1 MVSTLKKSKWLNTEQ
16 VIAKVAEED
25 VPATDEDSNESIN
38 SYRYSDN
45 SSSPVEEI
53 SCFDC
58 FVITIDEVP
67 LEKTSILSSRTKPS
81 NFRDCINNYKSKS
94 ATIIQRFIRARKGRI
109 RGAFLIK
116 ALKNQLQN
124 ACKRRVFARIRAW
137 LLSEINAAKIIQKA
151 WKRHKQSTN
160 SQILSPRRQLLAR
173 AVSIGGTILRIN
185 NYIDEIVSRSRS
197 PSPESSL
204 VSNNSP
210 ILRRSSFQIK
220 KKSCINLIPSFYSDD
235 SETIETIS
243 STPLLELSVN
253 QHCKIVSV
261 DLSTCDWE
269 SVQEDPRQGSFLM
282 KKPFKVRIKKKFGKM
297 HLDELEERCRI
308 DYEEFKNR
316 RTAFIDS
323 CIPQFKED
331 SAFFT
336 SKDRSTL
343 FS

>member
-1 MVSTLKKSKWLNTEQ
+1 MVSTLKKSKWLNTDQ

-25 VPATDEDSNESIN
+25 VPATDEDSNESMN
-38 SYRYSDN
+38 SYEYSDN

-58 FVITIDEVP
+58 FVITLDEVP
-67 LEKTSILSSRTKPS
+67 LEKTSLLSSRTKSS
-81 NFRDCINNYKSKS
+81 NFRDCISNYKSKS
-94 ATIIQRFIRARKGRI
+94 ATIIQRFIRARKRRI
-109 RGAFLIK
+109 RGAKLVK
-116 ALKNQLQN
+116 ALKNSLQN
-124 ACKRRVFARIRAW
+124 ASKRKVFIKIRSW

-151 WKRHKQSTN
+151 WKHHKRSIN
-160 SQILSPRRQLLAR
+160 SQISSPRRQLLAR

-185 NYIDEIVSRSRS
+185 NYIDDIVSRSKS

-210 ILRRSSFQIK
+210 ILRHSSLQIK
-220 KKSCINLIPSFYSDD
+220 KKSSCINLIPSFYSDD

-269 SVQEDPRQGSFLM
+269 SVQEEPPKQGYIMM
-282 KKPFKVRIKKKFGKM
+282 KKPFKVRIKKKTCKM
-297 HLDELEERCRI
+297 NLDELEEKCRI
-308 DYEEFKNR
+308 DYKEFKSR
-316 RTAFIDS
+316 RIMFVDS

-336 SKDRSTL
+336 SKR
-343 FS
+343 